1 MKMSI
6 EWALT
11 KRIII
16 VEAESTDTIMNVK
29 EKIEEMEGV
38 PVSEQIIVYCGYK
51 LENQKQLNDY
61 NNPTQGIHILFEKR
75 NMLIQVNAGEPF
87 SLEYRCIDKIKD
99 IKFKIQGI
107 LGLPLHQQ
115 RLFYGEILLNEDD
128 QTCVYYKIIGDIKI
142 QLDKIE

>member
-87 SLEYRCIDKIKD
+87 SL
-99 IKFKIQGI
+99 
-107 LGLPLHQQ
+107 
-115 RLFYGEILLNEDD
+115 
-128 QTCVYYKIIGDIKI
+128 
-142 QLDKIE
+142 